1 MVGAGRP
8 IEVSQPERRSAAES
22 ALIRAAVAGDRTAL
36 EQLLG
41 PHRRNVVAMC
51 YGILGNVE
59 DAEDAAQETFLRAL
73 RGLSR
78 FRGDSALHSW
88 LIRIALNLCF
98 SWKRSRHPTETWD
111 EGTVA
116 CAAASPETLAMSHLR
131 LMEALATLPTH
142 RRAALLL
149 KEWEGCSMSEIG
161 ALMGWNEDRVK
172 NELYRARRALVDWQR
187 REAAEGEKP

>member
-1 MVGAGRP
+1 MVGAGEP
-8 IEVSQPERRSAAES
+8 IKVSQPDGMSAAES
-22 ALIRAAVAGDRTAL
+22 ALIRAALAGDRTAL

-41 PHRRNVVAMC
+41 PHRRSVVAVC
-51 YGILGNVE
+51 YGILGNTE

-78 FRGDSALHSW
+78 FRGDSAFRSW

-98 SWKRSRHPTETWD
+98 SWKRSRHPTETWE
-111 EGTVA
+111 EGSSTSG
-116 CAAASPETLAMSHLR
+116 AASPEVIALSHLR
-131 LMEALATLPTH
+131 LMEALASLPPH

-149 KEWEGCSMSEIG
+149 KEWEGCSMAEIG

-172 NELYRARRALVDWQR
+172 NELYRARRSLVDWQQ
-187 REAAEGEKP
+187 REAAEGENP